1 LFKKATNIHFVGIGG
16 IGMSGI
22 AELLLNLK
30 FKITGSDINQSQNV
44 KRLERKGIKISL
56 NHSANNIENV
66 DVVVYSSAVK
76 QNNPELIAAHNN
88 NIPVIRR
95 AEMLAELI
103 NLKETSIAVGGT
115 HGKTT
120 TSSMIGTVLDESGYD
135 PTLVVGGLVSNLN
148 SNVKLGFGDIIV
160 VEADEYD
167 RSFLA
172 LNPTIAVVTNLEME
186 HTDCY
191 SNFEE
196 LETAFLQYCNS
207 VPFYGE
213 VILCADSPS
222 LMKISQ
228 NIKKPVVT
236 YGTSSSSDF
245 RAINISY
252 KAGKSI
258 YNFLHKG
265 KDLGQVKIN
274 APGKHNILNS
284 LAAMAIGIELN
295 IPFANLKDGINNY
308 KGVRRRFDIKENNS
322 NIMVVDDYAHHPTEV
337 NATINAAK
345 SGWDKKIVTVFQ
357 PHLFTRTRDFYKEFA
372 ESLFQ
377 SNYIII
383 SDIYAAREEPI
394 NGVSSQLIINELK
407 RLGHQNIIYI
417 KKLNT
422 LNEAL
427 DSLRLDNHMV
437 ITMGAGDIWRFN
449 EKYNNHLMNKKINI

>member
-1 LFKKATNIHFVGIGG
+1 
-16 IGMSGI
+16 MSGI

-274 APGKHNILNS
+274 APGKHNVLNS
-284 LAAMAIGIELN
+284 LSAMAIGIELN
-295 IPFANLKDGINNY
+295 IPFANLKNGINNY

-322 NIMVVDDYAHHPTEV
+322 SIMVVDDYAHHPTEV

>member
-1 LFKKATNIHFVGIGG
+1 
-16 IGMSGI
+16 MSGI

-295 IPFANLKDGINNY
+295 IPFANLKYGINNY

-427 DSLRLDNHMV
+427 DNLRLDNHMV